1 MNMMIKPLHSIRFL
15 LMAFVG
21 AAILL
26 STAERASATEEL
38 RKELAE
44 MAKGISQLLKSM
56 DESTVSIGQFT
67 GPPTLPT
74 SSGPTFAKMLTE
86 ELTKL
91 DMKIALRSKYG
102 VKGEYLD
109 VINASTGKLAA
120 QIKGE
125 LVDRQGNVLTT
136 FNRGVDG
143 TNTLASLFGITAE
156 LPVNQSAEVRDEKL
170 QESLDKPTVF
180 INDAKVAA
188 SEKSPYAIEILI
200 LTPEGLKP
208 RPAVQE
214 EGLAFCAIGRDEIYA
229 IRVHNNSPFDA
240 SVTLTIDGM
249 SVFAFSEFKEYT
261 HYIIPAGKP
270 TDILGW
276 HRNNQKSD
284 SFKVVSY
291 ADSEVAKAL
300 PNSTSVG
307 TITAVFTAAWDPAG
321 NPPPDEPREKG
332 ATQPGEGTARGPEVD
347 QKFTQVVRQIG
358 KPRAA
363 ISIRY
368 SRPDAADL
376 PPAN

>member
-1 MNMMIKPLHSIRFL
+1 MKTMTNPLRL
-15 LMAFVG
+15 LRYLFVALAG
-21 AAILL
+21 SAILL
-26 STAERASATEEL
+26 ATAERASATEEL

-44 MAKGISQLLKSM
+44 VAKGLSQLLKSM
-56 DESTVSIGQFT
+56 DETTVSVGQFT

-74 SSGPTFAKMLTE
+74 SAGPTFTKMLSE

-125 LVDRQGNVLTT
+125 LVDRQGNVLTS

-143 TNTLASLFGITAE
+143 TTTLASLFGLTAE

-170 QESLDKPTVF
+170 QESLDKPKVF
-180 INDAKVAA
+180 INEAKVAA

-200 LTPEGLKP
+200 LSPQGLKP
-208 RPAVQE
+208 RPAVEE

-229 IRVHNNSPFDA
+229 VRVHNNSPFDA
-240 SVTLTIDGM
+240 SVSLTIDGM

-284 SFKVVSY
+284 SFKVVAY

-307 TITAVFTAAWDPAG
+307 TITAVFRAAWDPAG
-321 NPPPDEPREKG
+321 DPPPDEPRAKG
-332 ATQPGEGTARGPEVD
+332 APSEGTARGPEVE

-358 KPRAA
+358 KERAA

-368 SRPDAADL
+368 SRPDAENL
-376 PPAN
+376 PPGEVK